1 MAVGTYRLR
10 CGLHPR
16 VPSEDSW
23 TVTAAMAAA
32 GCLRC
37 SRPSWPRAS
46 VSARIRV
53 VLAVGVLGQL
63 LECPVGQPAR
73 IGANCAGNGAQIV
86 GLEGAVDCFAVV
98 PAAVQDRVRQHPPR
112 RCGRRWPCGGLRAHP
127 RDSGAFA
134 IRGPR
139 LIVANCCHT
148 SLASSAVLSVPAS
161 SSRSNRRAT
170 VLPLLISISSSARR
184 FAPSASRFLAFGAFF
199 DTILQPGDG
208 AVWMRMT
215 LIRRSKSRNS
225 CDRGRRAR
233 RHPGQGKARRG
244 VQPQSEGRPGNWDKR

>member
-1 MAVGTYRLR
+1 
-10 CGLHPR
+10 
-16 VPSEDSW
+16 
-23 TVTAAMAAA
+23 MAAA

-37 SRPSWPRAS
+37 SRPSWPRAG

-73 IGANCAGNGAQIV
+73 IGANYAGNGAQIV
-86 GLEGAVDCFAVV
+86 GLEGAGDCFAVV

-139 LIVANCCHT
+139 LIVANCYHT
-148 SLASSAVLSVPAS
+148 SLA
-161 SSRSNRRAT
+161 
-170 VLPLLISISSSARR
+170 SSARR